1 MSKQLVCQ
9 YLENVSR
16 DVLGKYQSIIREYVG
31 RRHGVYALYQK
42 NKLYY
47 VGLASNLRVRL
58 NHHLKDRHADTWDR
72 FSVYLT
78 VHDEHIREL
87 ESLVIRIAAPKGN
100 RQKGKFY
107 RADDLKKG
115 FRGQVSEFQK
125 MELEGLFSSEK
136 SQEKFKRRIVQEG
149 REPALKP
156 YVKKGFRIRFDYKG
170 KKHIAKVRSNGKI
183 NYKGKLFNS
192 PSLVGSAVTKR
203 PTNGWTTWKYQRSP
217 GEWVFIDKLRQ

>member
-16 DVLGKYQSIIREYVG
+16 ALLEKYSSIIREYVG

-78 VHDEHIREL
+78 AHDEHIREL

-107 RADDLKKG
+107 RADDLKRG
-115 FRGQVSEFQK
+115 FRRQVLDFQK
-125 MELEGLFSSEK
+125 MELEGLFFSEK
-136 SQEKFKRRIVQEG
+136 SKDGFKQRVIQEG

-170 KKHIAKVRSNGKI
+170 KRYIAKVRKNGKI
-183 NYKGKLFNS
+183 NYRGKLFNS
-192 PSLVGSAVTKR
+192 PSLAAVAVKGR
-203 PTNGWTTWKYQRSP
+203 AANGWSSWKYQRSP
-217 GEWVFIDKLRQ
+217 GEWVFIDELRK